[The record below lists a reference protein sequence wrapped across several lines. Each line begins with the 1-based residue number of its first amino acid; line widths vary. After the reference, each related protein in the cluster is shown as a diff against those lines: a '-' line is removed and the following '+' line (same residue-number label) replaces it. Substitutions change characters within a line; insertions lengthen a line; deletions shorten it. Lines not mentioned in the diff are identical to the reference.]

1 MALSADASSPCIQD
15 PETHRIT
22 DFFSFYSLPST
33 ALKVSPTVTIDAA
46 YLYYIA
52 TELPASAAG
61 TSANNVAAT
70 WDKESPETR
79 AHIKQK
85 LVRLVW
91 DALTLASKVRFM
103 VSLCLSERRTSFS

>member
-1 MALSADASSPCIQD
+1 MRDFQD

-33 ALKVSPTVTIDAA
+33 ALKVSPNVTIDAA

-52 TELPASAAG
+52 TELPANAAG
-61 TSANNVAAT
+61 TSSSSVATT

-79 AHIKQK
+79 AHIKQ
-85 LVRLVW
+85 RLVPLIW
-91 DALTLASKVRFM
+91 DALTLASKV
-103 VSLCLSERRTSFS
+103 CH